1 MQGFMIAKKLLE
13 SIPQSIRIIRK
24 LSTESVTESLTLS
37 QLRVLFLIKEGQ
49 SQTQMSETL
58 DVSLPAMSK
67 MINCLEKKGLM
78 NRKVSDDRRANQLVL
93 TAKGKKFL
101 SRVSDYVTSEL
112 DAGIQKLTKTQREQL
127 LTGILVL
134 DELMK
139 IVKEV

>member
-1 MQGFMIAKKLLE
+1 MIAKKLLE

-58 DVSLPAMSK
+58 HVSLPAMSK

>member
-1 MQGFMIAKKLLE
+1 MIAKKLLE

-58 DVSLPAMSK
+58 HVSLPAMSK

-78 NRKVSDDRRANQLVL
+78 KRKVSDDRRANQLVL

>member
-1 MQGFMIAKKLLE
+1 MIAKKLLE